1 MAIMA
6 KELMKYP
13 LIRKYT
19 GKYEDYLREDTDK
32 KFWLVNTNKLVRFIP
47 SRWCKT
53 GFTTEAKYCLTASAE
68 KNGMRVIS
76 VVMGAPTSKERNNQV
91 TKLLDYAFGQYM
103 TKKLYTRG
111 EKIKTVQ
118 VGKGKKKSRFSCV
131 R

>member
-1 MAIMA
+1 
-6 KELMKYP
+6 
-13 LIRKYT
+13 
-19 GKYEDYLREDTDK
+19 
-32 KFWLVNTNKLVRFIP
+32 
-47 SRWCKT
+47 
-53 GFTTEAKYCLTASAE
+53 
-68 KNGMRVIS
+68 MRVIS

-131 R
+131 RQCITSYEEGRKYGQGKARSNC